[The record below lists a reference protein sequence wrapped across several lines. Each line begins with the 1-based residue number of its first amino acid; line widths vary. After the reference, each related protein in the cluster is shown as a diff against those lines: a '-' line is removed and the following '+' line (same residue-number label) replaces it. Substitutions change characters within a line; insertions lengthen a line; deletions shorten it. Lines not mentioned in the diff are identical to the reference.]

1 MQKRLYWYALACIL
15 AIPAV
20 VVAGG
25 VVFVLIDPELARGSD
40 DYARNFRLLQL
51 LQRASIAGMAGL
63 ALILWIATCLLV
75 LKSRRRSLGWLA
87 LAAAGPLGFPFI
99 AMLRDL
105 APLPGDRYQ
114 QFIRGLAAGWRMAYE
129 SAFFV
134 VAWTLPYALVVLKR
148 NVMIAWESFMTGTP
162 AALIIE
168 QQTASSGMWAA
179 GEMLE
184 ECYLV
189 VLLYLLW
196 PVLFNLA
203 GWLLAQRSRD

>member
-25 VVFVLIDPELARGSD
+25 VVFVLIDPELARGGD

-105 APLPGDRYQ
+105 APPPGDRYQ

-134 VAWTLPYALVVLKR
+134 
-148 NVMIAWESFMTGTP
+148 
-162 AALIIE
+162 
-168 QQTASSGMWAA
+168 
-179 GEMLE
+179 
-184 ECYLV
+184 
-189 VLLYLLW
+189 
-196 PVLFNLA
+196 
-203 GWLLAQRSRD
+203 